1 MPLLFLPQLVS
12 TKVDLKH
19 TATQD
24 DPDTAGRRL
33 HCVLAYFVP
42 VSLHVAIRRFE
53 SDTLW
58 LNSEKPKAVFNPST
72 TSTSITASESGSNS
86 KEVAMFD
93 ITKGI
98 EIVSSALLVWLF
110 VSRGVS
116 LIDPY
121 IACEF
126 VKFTCLS

>member
-1 MPLLFLPQLVS
+1 M
-12 TKVDLKH
+12 
-19 TATQD
+19 
-24 DPDTAGRRL
+24 
-33 HCVLAYFVP
+33 LAYFVP
-42 VSLHVAIRRFE
+42 VSLHDAIRRFE

-98 EIVSSALLVWLF
+98 EIVRSSLLIFALYLHVL
-110 VSRGVS
+110 VS
-116 LIDPY
+116 LIDWFDFY
-121 IACEF
+121 MTCELDSKAC
-126 VKFTCLS
+126 KS